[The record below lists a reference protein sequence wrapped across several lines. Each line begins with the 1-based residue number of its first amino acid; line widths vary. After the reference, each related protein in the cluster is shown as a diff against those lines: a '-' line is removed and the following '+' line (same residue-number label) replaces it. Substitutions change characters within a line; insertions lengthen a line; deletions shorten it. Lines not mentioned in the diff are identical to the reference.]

1 MLVLADKCCQ
11 CSGTRVEVLN
21 CLGTL
26 SAYMRH
32 IEVKISKIRD
42 RSITCLLETFAYE
55 GSNLK
60 TNGKKVEIK
69 LINWK
74 LCVQHRVTFTQTL
87 KF

>member
-1 MLVLADKCCQ
+1 MHSFYAVLVLADKCCQ
-11 CSGTRVEVLN
+11 CSGTRVEMLY

-55 GSNLK
+55 ESNLK
-60 TNGKKVEIK
+60 TREKK
-69 LINWK
+69 WK
-74 LCVQHRVTFTQTL
+74 SSS
-87 KF
+87 